1 MVTCKNL
8 EFWGAMQG
16 ARNAEAKIVRGC
28 TARLR
33 SILIVNLR
41 NVVVQPKNKFLGLPN
56 AD

>member
-8 EFWGAMQG
+8 EFWDALQD
-16 ARNAEAKIVRGC
+16 ARNAEAEIVRGC
-28 TARLR
+28 TAKLQRY
-33 SILIVNLR
+33 LIVNLR